1 MRYLI
6 EWSTP
11 PLIAVE
17 ADSQEEANSKAQFF
31 IELFNELMSNSGL
44 ILSRPELAAPFSRTK
59 SDASQIH

>member
-17 ADSQEEANSKAQFF
+17 AENQEEANSKAQFF

-44 ILSRPELAAPFSRTK
+44 ILSRPESTPPFSRNK
-59 SDASQIH
+59 SDASQVH